1 MILNTL
7 FTDPMIFVAWVV
19 AIILALTFHEFSH
32 ALASA
37 MMGDQTAKSLGRL
50 TLNPLS
56 HVSGLGFIMLLFVGF
71 GWGKPVPFN
80 PYNLKY
86 HKWGPALVALAGPI
100 SNLLLAFVSGLALH
114 YIVVLNWL
122 PPENLLVQFLNIFV
136 ILNVIL
142 MLFNL
147 IPIPPLD
154 GSKVLFSFLSS
165 PRYAKFVLFLE
176 TRGPYLLLFLL
187 ILDNIIGINIFGR
200 LFRFTI
206 EFVYKPDL
214 LTLLDYFFS

>member
-206 EFVYKPDL
+206 EFVYNL
-214 LTLLDYFFS
+214 IF